1 MTGLG
6 RVGRR
11 ACGEG
16 VQEGRGSAHVG
27 AVEVV
32 GGRQDDHGATSMM
45 IGASQQRQRRCW
57 RS

>member
-32 GGRQDDHGATSMM
+32 GGRQDDHGAT
-45 IGASQQRQRRCW
+45 
-57 RS
+57 